1 MAPIVAA
8 EDARRLSAAD
18 MPATVCGSFNRNG
31 RGQVV
36 RRNLASR
43 RWLSVEHCTS
53 ASPLRASICRIDR
66 DLIPAVAQLLSISP
80 GLGQCCTALTRVLSG
95 DSSTDGCRIGCV
107 AIAEIGEKHPRQKIK
122 FARIFNAITCGG
134 PACKNILVSFFQK
147 SCLYPRIPP
156 HRTGAY
162 ASSRYV
168 EAGCDGRVSDGG
180 RPAWHG
186 Q

>member
-8 EDARRLSAAD
+8 QDVRRLSAAD
-18 MPATVCGSFNRNG
+18 MPVTVCGSFNRNG

-36 RRNLASR
+36 RRNSAGR

-53 ASPLRASICRIDR
+53 AFPHRPSICRIDR

-80 GLGQCCTALTRVLSG
+80 GLGQLLHCAGPSVVRRLKHPWVLHWM
-95 DSSTDGCRIGCV
+95 V

-156 HRTGAY
+156 HRQGAY

-168 EAGCDGRVSDGG
+168 EAGCDGRVCDGG